1 MTENT
6 NITSIISDAFNDS
19 AQNDFER
26 ARANLI
32 TVVDTAAE
40 AIATLSKLADQSQ
53 NPGAYQVLAKLID
66 SSVIA
71 NKNLLELQEKIR
83 SIKHADSPV
92 NEKAKTINNNLFLS
106 TSDLQK
112 LILESNKKN
121 DDFKI

>member
-112 LILESNKKN
+112 LILERNKKN
-121 DDFKI
+121 DE

>member
-121 DDFKI
+121 DE